1 MTPLGAAARE
11 ILDWLG
17 AHRLRGCVIG
27 GVAVQRWGEPRLTQ
41 DVDVTVIAAVGDEE
55 RVIDALLEGFAPR
68 RADAR
73 DFALRHRVLLLR
85 AGNGVAL
92 DVALGATPFET
103 QTVRRASLFELEPG
117 CRIRTCSA
125 EDLVVHK
132 VVAGR
137 PRDVADIEGIIARQ
151 RHRLDLRRIR
161 RWLAEFSAI
170 DGMPDFGRTIDAAL
184 AAAAKVKVARRPRCR
199 RSRRTAGRNAP

>member
-1 MTPLGAAARE
+1 VTALGAAARE
-11 ILDWLG
+11 ILAWLR

-55 RVIDALLEGFAPR
+55 RVIDALLEGFEAR

-73 DFALRHRVLLLR
+73 AFALRHRVLLLR

-92 DVALGATPFET
+92 DVALGATPFEMGA
-103 QTVRRASLFELEPG
+103 VRRASLFELEPG

-125 EDLVVHK
+125 EDLVIHK
-132 VVAGR
+132 AVAGR
-137 PRDVADIEGIIARQ
+137 PRDVADIEGILVRQ
-151 RHRLDLRRIR
+151 RGRLDVRRIR

-170 DGMPDFGRTIDAAL
+170 DGMPDFARTLQAAL
-184 AAAAKVKVARRPRCR
+184 VLRPGRR
-199 RSRRTAGRNAP
+199 G